1 MDEGK
6 PSTSLALRRQRPA
19 PLRPTDEQW
28 KKFLDDAQASNLRP
42 AFFSLVGGYAESYVP
57 TAAKYKSALLCTLF
71 KDCVAPSWEEV
82 SEECDKLASN
92 IRVEREVLHLIEK
105 ETRAQSSCR
114 KWFSFRAGR
123 VTASCAKAA
132 CSTSIEDPSPSLVQ
146 RICYLSKHI
155 FTTVAT
161 TWGIDNEPR
170 ARAQYVEA
178 MTSRHSNFECC
189 DSGVHISFDHQ
200 FLAAT
205 PDGVVSCDCCG
216 AGVLEVKCPYS
227 LRECTIIELTS
238 WNSSSITLPDGDAL
252 QLKRKHAHF
261 WQIQM
266 QMFVCQVKYSDYVVW
281 TTTKIFIERIFLDN
295 DFCARMFLKSTHFF
309 KRVLLPELRYR
320 YTSQPV
326 QKQTYENGGN
336 EDVYCLCDEP
346 EYGKMVMCDNPQCIR
361 KWYHFACIGMKKAP
375 QGQWLC

>member
-1 MDEGK
+1 M
-6 PSTSLALRRQRPA
+6 Q
-19 PLRPTDEQW
+19 
-28 KKFLDDAQASNLRP
+28 
-42 AFFSLVGGYAESYVP
+42 
-57 TAAKYKSALLCTLF
+57 
-71 KDCVAPSWEEV
+71 
-82 SEECDKLASN
+82 
-92 IRVEREVLHLIEK
+92 VLHLIEE

-146 RICYLSKHI
+146 RICYPSQGT

-178 MTSRHSNFECC
+178 MTSQHENFKCNE
-189 DSGVHISFDHQ
+189 SGVHISFDHQ

-216 AGVLEVKCPYS
+216 TGVLEVKCPYS
-227 LRECTIIELTS
+227 LRDCTIIELTCCK
-238 WNSSSITLPDGDAL
+238 SSSISLPDGDAL

-261 WQIQM
+261 WQVQM
-266 QMFVCQVKYSDYVVW
+266 QMFVCQVKYADYVVW
-281 TTTKIFIERIFLDN
+281 TTKEIFIERIFLDD
-295 DFCARMFLKSTHFF
+295 DFCARMLLKSTHFF
-309 KRVLLPELRYR
+309 KRVLLPELRYK
-320 YTSQPV
+320 YTSHPV
-326 QKQTYENGGN
+326 QHQTNENVEN
-336 EDVYCLCDEP
+336 EDVYCLCNGP
-346 EYGKMVMCDNPQCIR
+346 EYGKMVMCDNPQCKR

-375 QGQWLC
+375 QGQWLCKDCK